1 VAAEADEAA
10 AEVVVRN
17 AQGLHLR
24 PATEFARMAQST
36 GCRVRVEADGAGA
49 DGASVLEL
57 AMLGVAQGTT
67 LRISAEGPGA
77 ADAVRRLALFVASGF
92 SEP

>member
-1 VAAEADEAA
+1 MTDGADAAA

-36 GCRVRVEADGAGA
+36 GCRVHVEAEGSGA

-77 ADAVRRLALFVASGF
+77 ADAVRRLVQFVSSGF